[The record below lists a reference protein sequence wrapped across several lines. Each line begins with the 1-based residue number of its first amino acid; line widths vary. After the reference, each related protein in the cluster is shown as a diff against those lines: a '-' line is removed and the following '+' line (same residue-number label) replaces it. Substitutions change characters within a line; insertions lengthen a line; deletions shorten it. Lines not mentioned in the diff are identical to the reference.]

1 MNSIRG
7 FAYRNSNL
15 TIHTIWCIS
24 MPPGQEKFVGI
35 AELKGWGYSNS
46 DVRGYLSALSI
57 LQVPFFVCVSIQTCY
72 KTG

>member
-1 MNSIRG
+1 
-7 FAYRNSNL
+7 
-15 TIHTIWCIS
+15 